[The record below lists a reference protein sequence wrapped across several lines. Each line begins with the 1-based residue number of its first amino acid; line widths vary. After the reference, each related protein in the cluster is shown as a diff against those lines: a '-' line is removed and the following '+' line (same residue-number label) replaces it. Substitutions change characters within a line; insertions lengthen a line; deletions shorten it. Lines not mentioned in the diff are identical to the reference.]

1 MEEYNEDGIWEAPL
15 KIVYN
20 DEDMIIIGGNY
31 NNEGDE

>member
-15 KIVYN
+15 KIVY

-31 NNEGDE
+31 EEEGK